1 MQRLCKRADRLHGLM
16 YGRMFASTC
25 RPCRHRSNVL
35 STAAHACVCIK
46 HSEQKLHHKQSLL
59 DTLAVIRTSNS
70 IQKGPNNGQ
79 QNGQRTWNRLP
90 TNGPPI
96 TRTVAGFLQ
105 APAKDPVA
113 ALDTD
118 SVGCRCR
125 VRSRPHDCT
134 LTANDDTR
142 NFTYRLLHCDIY

>member
-1 MQRLCKRADRLHGLM
+1 MRSSRGIISLMTVTHMQHAALMQACRHGLM

-25 RPCRHRSNVL
+25 RPCRHRSSNVL
-35 STAAHACVCIK
+35 STAAHACVCTK
-46 HSEQKLHHKQSLL
+46 HSEQKLHHKHSLL

-96 TRTVAGFLQ
+96 TRNVAGCLQ
-105 APAKDPVA
+105 APAKDPLVCC
-113 ALDTD
+113 
-118 SVGCRCR
+118 S
-125 VRSRPHDCT
+125 
-134 LTANDDTR
+134 TR
-142 NFTYRLLHCDIY
+142 H